1 MIGGPVSN
9 PGECRGALVPS
20 RRVLLVD
27 ENDDFLDGLASLMA
41 KQPGMEVV
49 GRAHLGVEAVERARS
64 LSSDDL
70 VLMDVSLRDMSGF
83 EAVDL
88 IKARPLAPKV
98 LLMTFHESRA
108 AANAAFASG
117 ADGCLSKSSMAGL
130 SEVIERLVGPTSEE
144 GAAADG
150 TARGKVGITGTNGK
164 QP

>member
-1 MIGGPVSN
+1 M
-9 PGECRGALVPS
+9 PS

-70 VLMDVSLRDMSGF
+70 VLMDVSLKDMSGF

-88 IKARPLAPKV
+88 IKARPLPPKV

-117 ADGCLSKSSMAGL
+117 ADGCLSKSSMAEGL

-144 GAAADG
+144 REPADG
-150 TARGKVGITGTNGK
+150 TARGNVGMAGTNGK